1 MKFKAGD
8 RVHVTRLDGEKV
20 DFYATLSYFDSFL
33 KTAYLVNCTDKSHEK
48 EGVYWSIC
56 EDFGPNKTDYYTLAT
71 DEAKGLKWS
80 DGSSAEGTPIM
91 CDEEDS
97 EEPVIQRLEDIEQSI
112 EQQKVYIEKLN
123 HDPVN
128 KPSNYMLGDIEVKDI
143 IAIVADKYHKGSVA
157 HNVASALEYQMRAP
171 EKNGLEDIKKARKCL
186 DFAIENW
193 E

>member
-1 MKFKAGD
+1 MEFKLGD
-8 RVHVTRLDGEKV
+8 RVHVTRLNWDDV
-20 DFYATLSYFDSFL
+20 DFYATLEQANNTQLFYKL
-33 KTAYLVNCTDKSHEK
+33 KNCSNSGYE
-48 EGVYWSIC
+48 
-56 EDFGPNKTDYYTLAT
+56 NKRVSKGHNGRYVENEDYYTLAT
-71 DEAKGLKWS
+71 EEGKGLKWS

-91 CDEEDS
+91 CDEEDT
-97 EEPVIQRLEDIEQSI
+97 EEPVIQRTTDT
-112 EQQKVYIEKLN
+112 

-128 KPSNYMLGDIEVKDI
+128 KPSHYMLGDIEVKDI

-171 EKNGLEDIKKARKCL
+171 GKNGLEDIKKARKCL

>member
-1 MKFKAGD
+1 MEFKEGD
-8 RVHVTRLDGEKV
+8 RVHVRMLHGVKA
-20 DFYATLSYFDSFL
+20 DFYATLRISDELRFKL
-33 KTAYLVNCTDKSHEK
+33 TDCSNTLFNNFK
-48 EGVYWSIC
+48 VRR
-56 EDFGPNKTDYYTLAT
+56 PNTEEYGLNGYYYYTLAT
-71 DEAKGLKWS
+71 DE
-80 DGSSAEGTPIM
+80 
-91 CDEEDS
+91 EDT
-97 EEPVIQRLEDIEQSI
+97 EEPVIQRVEDIAKDIEQ
-112 EQQKVYIEKLN
+112 QRVYIEKLK

-128 KPSNYMLGDIEVKDI
+128 KPSHYMLGDIEVKDI

>member
-1 MKFKAGD
+1 MEFKAGD

-20 DFYATLSYFDSFL
+20 DFYATLTSFGSYSEPT
-33 KTAYLVNCTDKSHEK
+33 KLVNCTNRSR
-48 EGVYWSIC
+48 EGLDVHLPN
-56 EDFGPNKTDYYTLAT
+56 EMDFGPDRLDYYTLAT
-71 DEAKGLKWS
+71 DE
-80 DGSSAEGTPIM
+80 
-91 CDEEDS
+91 EDT
-97 EEPVIQRLEDIEQSI
+97 EEPVIQRITDT
-112 EQQKVYIEKLN
+112 

-128 KPSNYMLGDIEVKDI
+128 KPSHYMLGDIEVKDI

>member
-1 MKFKAGD
+1 MEFKAGD
-8 RVHVTRLDGEKV
+8 RVHVTRLGGGKV
-20 DFYATLSYFDSFL
+20 DFYATLKETRADGVFCLIDCTYHRYETVQVYTP
-33 KTAYLVNCTDKSHEK
+33 KTK
-48 EGVYWSIC
+48 
-56 EDFGPNKTDYYTLAT
+56 DFGPDKTDYYTLST
-71 DEAKGLKWS
+71 DENKGLRWS

-91 CDEEDS
+91 CDEEDT
-97 EEPVIQRLEDIEQSI
+97 EEPVIQRITDT
-112 EQQKVYIEKLN
+112 

-128 KPSNYMLGDIEVKDI
+128 KPSHYMLGDIEVKDI

>member
-8 RVHVTRLDGEKV
+8 RVHVTKLDGTKV
-20 DFYATLSYFDSFL
+20 DFYATLNNLNLDL
-33 KTAYLVNCTDKSHEK
+33 ETATLDNCTKNLYEGR
-48 EGVYWSIC
+48 GVYLATD
-56 EDFGPNKTDYYTLAT
+56 EGFGPGDADYYTLAT
-71 DEAKGLKWS
+71 DE
-80 DGSSAEGTPIM
+80 
-91 CDEEDS
+91 EDT
-97 EEPVIQRLEDIEQSI
+97 EEPVIQRIRYMNKAICESEKYIEQAT
-112 EQQKVYIEKLN
+112 

-128 KPSNYMLGDIEVKDI
+128 KPSHYMLGDIEVKDI

-193 E
+193 ECVDEPTR